1 MSNSSPTGKIILF
14 FTGGTISMKPLT
26 GRRGVGPSREVERFL
41 SELGPHLPNVELEA
55 VHWSNL
61 PSPHMTPQRMF
72 QLAVDIDAALA
83 DPAVLGAVVLHGTD
97 VLVESAF
104 MADLI
109 VRSAKPVIYTGSM
122 RFYSESGYDGIR
134 NLLNAVK
141 ACLLPVPGDSGVV
154 LLMTD
159 RLFAAREVIK
169 INALNIDAF
178 EAPESGPLGYV
189 AGDTVLLTRCSTGCA
204 GRRRQQQVMRPAAIE
219 PHVALI
225 QCYTGMSAA
234 LMDHLQQQKTAGL
247 VIEGFGAG
255 NVPPQIVAP
264 LERMLADDVPVVLTT
279 QCPQGGVWPIY
290 GYAGGGA
297 DLEKRGVIL
306 GGRLSGAKAR
316 ILLMVALG
324 ETHRL
329 EAIRVVFKSYTRPY
343 SFPV

>member
-1 MSNSSPTGKIILF
+1 MPKLRSKSKIKLF
-14 FTGGTISMKPLT
+14 FTGGTISMKPLA

-41 SELGPHLPNVELEA
+41 SELGPHMPNVELEA

-72 QLAVDIDAALA
+72 RLAVDIDAALA
-83 DPAVLGAVVLHGTD
+83 DPEVLGVVVLHGTD

-109 VRSAKPVIYTGSM
+109 IRSGKPVIYTGSM

-134 NLLNAVK
+134 NLLNAIK
-141 ACLLPVPGDSGVV
+141 ACLLPVPADSGVV

-169 INALNIDAF
+169 VNALNIDAF
-178 EAPESGPLGYV
+178 EAPESGPIGYV
-189 AGDTVLLTRCSTGCA
+189 AGDAVLLTRCSSGCA
-204 GRRRQQQVMRPAAIE
+204 DRRQLAARPAAIE

-225 QCYTGMSAA
+225 QCYTGMPAT
-234 LMDHLQQQKTAGL
+234 LIDHLRQQKTAGL

-264 LERMLADDVPVVLTT
+264 LDRMLADGVPVVLTT

-297 DLEKRGVIL
+297 DLEKKGVIL
-306 GGRLSGAKAR
+306 GGCLSGAKAR

-324 ETHRL
+324 ETRRL
-329 EAIRVVFKSYTRPY
+329 EAIREVFKSYTRPY
-343 SFPV
+343 SSPA